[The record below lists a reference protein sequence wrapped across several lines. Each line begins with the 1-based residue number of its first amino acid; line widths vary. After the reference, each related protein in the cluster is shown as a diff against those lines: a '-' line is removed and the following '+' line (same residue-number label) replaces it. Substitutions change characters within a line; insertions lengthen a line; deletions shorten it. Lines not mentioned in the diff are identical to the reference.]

1 MSVPED
7 GYPLQLRDE
16 LFALFLSCLGSG
28 DPAAKFKKGVEA
40 VSARTRGSWVKE
52 AYVDDRS
59 PRYEQA
65 LKEAAALPKELARR
79 EVHVA
84 RILFNLG
91 LFFDCHEYLEPLW
104 KESSGSI
111 KRSLQG
117 LIQAGA
123 GFHKL
128 ELGSNE
134 GCSRL
139 LSDAADKLYDAPGAG
154 LQAFAESLD
163 DASAKASS
171 GELTIEQAP
180 RLASD
185 GLDL

>member
-1 MSVPED
+1 MPVPSD
-7 GYPLQLRDE
+7 GYPLALRDE
-16 LFALFLSCLGSG
+16 LFALFVKCLGAS
-28 DPAAKFKKGVEA
+28 DAPARFRKGVEA
-40 VSARTRGSWVKE
+40 VSARTAGSWVKG
-52 AYVDDRS
+52 AFVDDRA

-65 LKEAAALPKELARR
+65 LQKAAAVPKDAPRR
-79 EVHVA
+79 EVQIA
-84 RILFNLG
+84 RVLFNEG

-104 KESSGSI
+104 RETSGRV

-134 GCSRL
+134 GCARL
-139 LSDAADKLYDAPGAG
+139 LSDAAEKLHDAEGPG
-154 LQAFAESLD
+154 LKAFAEALEG
-163 DASAKASS
+163 AAAKANS

-185 GLDL
+185 GLEP